1 MSFERKTF
9 FISTNST
16 CAQEKAKDAFSTT
29 QWQMPEKTGS
39 QCISCSDRKVR
50 ERREAFAAAN
60 QTAPTSADAD
70 SGSTPAWPQ
79 DASKADCERYI
90 LGAPELALPS
100 VCTKTC
106 QAMYGLKGRKNWHTV
121 APKLDTSGISA
132 QQKLGY
138 LRAAHTDLSHF
149 GGRDGIVSAL
159 KQSGIVWP
167 LIPLDAQFLVDRCD
181 QCRLNT
187 SRDGVCAQP
196 RHLPTP
202 HQAGEV
208 IGWDLKSIVPSK
220 PKKWIMLLAVCFT
233 SHKVWAWDLDPKQ
246 ASLKNVQNIM
256 LRFFAEHE
264 LPAVTWTD
272 NGGQFATVIGQAL
285 YNAIGVQPRT
295 IPPGR
300 PQSNGLTEKYNHL
313 LDLTHRG
320 NRAELLAAVIAL
332 NQRPLPGLDHSP
344 EQLWRLLRPATS
356 RWQAVHVRKELHGE
370 KPILSDQEWLNF
382 LDAQPLDKEDLRK
395 KAAALAD
402 KLLPIKRA
410 IDHKKLRAKMQRQ
423 LKWTRRSKQKS
434 QMALLSG
441 DRVVSRTTQ
450 YVSRTQPIK
459 YETRGDTVREFT
471 VLHVAQG
478 FVQIQD
484 DQTGEILWKHESFL
498 KAMPRALPPDDQ
510 NMPTPCKRCP
520 ALLQLAMLPT

>member
-70 SGSTPAWPQ
+70 SGSTRAWPQ

-220 PKKWIMLLAVCFT
+220 PKKWIMLLAV
-233 SHKVWAWDLDPKQ
+233 LQ
-246 ASLKNVQNIM
+246 
-256 LRFFAEHE
+256 
-264 LPAVTWTD
+264 
-272 NGGQFATVIGQAL
+272 
-285 YNAIGVQPRT
+285 
-295 IPPGR
+295 
-300 PQSNGLTEKYNHL
+300 
-313 LDLTHRG
+313 G
-320 NRAELLAAVIAL
+320 NRAELLTAVIAL

-410 IDHKKLRAKMQRQ
+410 IDHKKLRAKMQ
-423 LKWTRRSKQKS
+423 
-434 QMALLSG
+434 
-441 DRVVSRTTQ
+441 
-450 YVSRTQPIK
+450 
-459 YETRGDTVREFT
+459 
-471 VLHVAQG
+471 
-478 FVQIQD
+478 
-484 DQTGEILWKHESFL
+484 
-498 KAMPRALPPDDQ
+498 
-510 NMPTPCKRCP
+510 
-520 ALLQLAMLPT
+520 